1 MIHRLIPL
9 TIALLVALPAIS
21 SAQVPNIPVARLE
34 VFPADVQLNT
44 KRDRQSF
51 VVMATKPDGVTVEV
65 TKQAQIAVVNPALV
79 KLDGHTLHPLAD
91 GATQMTVAFGGQT
104 VTVPVAVKD
113 APADRQVSF
122 KLDVMPVFMRAGCNT
137 GSCHGAARGKDG
149 FRLSLFGYDPDGDHF
164 RLTHEL
170 GTRRINLA
178 APEECLLIEKTTGA
192 VPHTG
197 GKRFDKATEYYD
209 TLVRWLKAG
218 ASLDAGEVP
227 KVLAV
232 ELYPR
237 RMVLQGKGTQQQ
249 MTVRAKYSDG
259 TDRDVTNLAV
269 FLTNNDNS
277 AEISKDGLIT
287 ANNRGEAFVMA
298 RFETHTVGS
307 QAIVLPADLQYTP
320 PQEKPVNYIDEL
332 VGRKLNDLRILPSGL
347 CSDEHFLR
355 RASIDITGI
364 LPTEEE
370 YNAFM
375 ADKSPDK
382 RATLIDRL
390 LARKEF
396 SEIWAMKWAELLMIK
411 TSQQVSYKSMF
422 LYSNW
427 LTDRISKNV
436 PLDKMVQEL
445 LAANGGTFKNPPTNF
460 YQIERDTLKTSEN
473 VAQIFMG
480 IRMQCAQCHNH
491 PFDRWTMDDYYSF
504 AAFFSQIGRKASEDY
519 RELIIYNSGGG
530 EVAHPVGGR
539 AMPPKFLGGAAP
551 NTAGKDRRQLL
562 ADWITSPQNPFFAT
576 SIANRIWAHFFGIGI
591 IEPVDDIR
599 VSNPATNPELLD
611 ALGKKLIEYN
621 YDFKRMVKDIC
632 TSNAYQRSVTRNSSN
647 EADERNF
654 AHAGFRRVRAESL
667 LDCIC
672 QVTETKEKF
681 QGLPIGAR
689 AVQIADGNA
698 STYFLTT
705 FGRARR
711 ETVCA
716 AEVSTDP
723 TLSQA
728 LHLLNGP
735 AIEGKLRSGVVQRIM
750 AGNKT
755 PEQVIET
762 IYVRCLSRKPSAEEM
777 GKLAAVVKSAPNPQA
792 GLEDVFWAVMNS
804 REFMFNH

>member
-1 MIHRLIPL
+1 
-9 TIALLVALPAIS
+9 
-21 SAQVPNIPVARLE
+21 
-34 VFPADVQLNT
+34 
-44 KRDRQSF
+44 
-51 VVMATKPDGVTVEV
+51 
-65 TKQAQIAVVNPALV
+65 
-79 KLDGHTLHPLAD
+79 
-91 GATQMTVAFGGQT
+91 MTA
-104 VTVPVAVKD
+104 
-113 APADRQVSF
+113 
-122 KLDVMPVFMRAGCNT
+122 
-137 GSCHGAARGKDG
+137 
-149 FRLSLFGYDPDGDHF
+149 
-164 RLTHEL
+164 
-170 GTRRINLA
+170 
-178 APEECLLIEKTTGA
+178 
-192 VPHTG
+192 
-197 GKRFDKATEYYD
+197 
-209 TLVRWLKAG
+209 
-218 ASLDAGEVP
+218 
-227 KVLAV
+227 
-232 ELYPR
+232 
-237 RMVLQGKGTQQQ
+237 
-249 MTVRAKYSDG
+249 RAKYSDG
-259 TDRDVTNLAV
+259 TDRDVTSLAL

-307 QAIVLPADLQYTP
+307 QVIVLPADLQYTP

-332 VGRKLNDLRILPSGL
+332 VGRKLNDLRILPSAV

-355 RASIDITGI
+355 RATLDITGI

-370 YNAFM
+370 FTAFT
-375 ADKSPDK
+375 ADKAADK
-382 RATLIDRL
+382 RAKLIDRL

-436 PLDKMVQEL
+436 PLNKMVQEL
-445 LAANGGTFKNPPTNF
+445 LAASGGTFKNPPTNF

-480 IRMQCAQCHNH
+480 IRLQCTQCHNH
-491 PFDRWTMDDYYSF
+491 PFDRWTMNDYYSF
-504 AAFFSQIGRKASEDY
+504 AAFFSQIGRKGSEDY
-519 RELIIYNSGGG
+519 RELIVFNSGGG
-530 EVAHPVGGR
+530 EVTHPVGGR
-539 AMPPKFLGGAAP
+539 VMPPKFLGGAAP

-562 ADWITSPQNPFFAT
+562 AEWITSPENPFFAT

-599 VSNPATNPELLD
+599 ISNPATNPELLD
-611 ALGKKLIEYN
+611 ALAKKLIEYN

-632 TSNAYQRSVTRNSSN
+632 TSNAYQRSVTRNASN

-654 AHAGFRRVRAESL
+654 AHANFRRVRAESL

-681 QGLPIGAR
+681 QGLPVGAR

-716 AEVSTDP
+716 CEVSTDP

-735 AIEGKLRSGVVQRIM
+735 AIEGKLRSGVIQKMM
-750 AGNKT
+750 AGNKP
-755 PEQVIET
+755 PEQVIDT
-762 IYVRCLSRKPSAEEM
+762 VYIRCLSRKPSPEEL
-777 GKLAAVVKSAPNPQA
+777 GKLMAVVKSAPSPQA

>member
-1 MIHRLIPL
+1 MSHRLITLVLVGLIVVPA
-9 TIALLVALPAIS
+9 IALGQA
-21 SAQVPNIPVARLE
+21 PNIPVAKLE
-34 VFPADVQLNT
+34 VYPADVQLNT

-51 VVMATKPDGVTVEV
+51 VVMATRPDGVTVEV
-65 TKQAQIAVVNPALV
+65 TKHSQITIANPALV
-79 KLDGHTLHPLAD
+79 KLDGHTLYGAAD
-91 GATQMTVAFGGQT
+91 GATQMQVAFGGQT
-104 VTVPVAVKD
+104 VTVPIAVKD
-113 APADRQVSF
+113 AAADRAISF
-122 KLDVMPVFMRAGCNT
+122 KLDVMPVFMRTGCNT
-137 GSCHGAARGKDG
+137 GNCHGAARGKDG

-164 RLTHEL
+164 RLTHEI

-178 APEECLLIEKTTGA
+178 APEECLLVEKSIGS

-197 GKRFDKATEYYD
+197 GKRFDNKSEYYD
-209 TLVRWLKAG
+209 TLLRWLKAG
-218 ASLDAGEVP
+218 APLDSGEVA
-227 KVLAV
+227 KVLSV

-237 RMVLQGKGTQQQ
+237 RMVLQGKGALQQ

-287 ANNRGEAFVMA
+287 AGNGGEAFVMA

-307 QAIVLPADLQYTP
+307 QVIVLPAGLQYTP

-332 VGRKLNDLRILPSGL
+332 VTRKLNDLRILPSGL

-355 RASIDITGI
+355 RATIDITGL

-370 YNAFM
+370 YAAFM

-382 RATLIDRL
+382 RAKLIDRL
-390 LARKEF
+390 LTRKEF

-411 TSQQVSYKSMF
+411 SSNQVSYKSMF

-427 LTDRISKNV
+427 LTERISKNV
-436 PLDKMVQEL
+436 PLNQMVQEL
-445 LAANGGTFKNPPTNF
+445 LSASGGTFKNPPTNF

-480 IRMQCAQCHNH
+480 IRLQCAQCHNH
-491 PFDRWTMDDYYSF
+491 PFDRWTMNDYYSF
-504 AAFFSQIGRKASEDY
+504 AAFFSQIGRKGSEDY
-519 RELIIYNSGGG
+519 RELIVFNSGGG
-530 EVAHPVGGR
+530 EVTHPVGGR
-539 AMPPKFLGGAAP
+539 VMPPKFLGGDAP

-562 ADWITSPQNPFFAT
+562 AQWITSPENPFFAR
-576 SIANRIWAHFFGIGI
+576 SIANRIWAHFFGVGI

-599 VSNPATNPELLD
+599 VSNPPTNPELLE
-611 ALGKKLIEYN
+611 ALAKKLIEYN
-621 YDFKRMVKDIC
+621 YDFKRVVKDIC
-632 TSNAYQRSVTRNSSN
+632 TSNAYQRSVTRNPSN
-647 EADERNF
+647 DEDERNF

-681 QGLPIGAR
+681 QGLPVGAR

-716 AEVSTDP
+716 CEVSTDP

-728 LHLLNGP
+728 LNMLNGP
-735 AIEGKLRSGVVQRIM
+735 AIEGKLRSGVVQKMM
-750 AGNKT
+750 AGNKP
-755 PEQVIET
+755 PEQVIDT
-762 IYVRCLSRKPSAEEM
+762 IYTRCLSRKPSPEELA
-777 GKLAAVVKSAPNPQA
+777 KLTAVVKTAPNPQA